1 MVVQMFK
8 HVNQME
14 QLQNAK
20 AELTKLKSTVGEL
33 PSGAAPEGGEE
44 IKQPQL
50 VDRAEQNRADIDYL
64 AIMGGVDL

>member
-1 MVVQMFK
+1 MMFK
-8 HVNQME
+8 FLNQRE

-20 AELTKLKSTVGEL
+20 FELAKLKSTVGEL
-33 PSGAAPEGGEE
+33 PPQENAESGEE

>member
-1 MVVQMFK
+1 MFK

-33 PSGAAPEGGEE
+33 PPADVSEGGEE
-44 IKQPQL
+44 IRQL
-50 VDRAEQNRADIDYL
+50 QLTDRAEQNRADIDYL

>member
-1 MVVQMFK
+1 MFK
-8 HVNQME
+8 HVSLRE
-14 QLQNAK
+14 QLRNATS
-20 AELTKLKSTVGEL
+20 ELTKLKSTVGEL
-33 PSGAAPEGGEE
+33 PPVEVIEGGEE

>member
-1 MVVQMFK
+1 MFK

-33 PSGAAPEGGEE
+33 PPVEVVEGGEE

-50 VDRAEQNRADIDYL
+50 VDRAEQNRADIDYI
-64 AIMGGVDL
+64 AIMTEVDL

>member
-1 MVVQMFK
+1 MFK
-8 HVNQME
+8 QISLRE

-20 AELTKLKSTVGEL
+20 SELTKLKSTIGEL
-33 PSGAAPEGGEE
+33 PPVEVTEGGEE

-64 AIMGGVDL
+64 AIMGGVDLYNV

>member
-1 MVVQMFK
+1 MFK
-8 HVNQME
+8 HVGLRE
-14 QLQNAK
+14 QLRNATS
-20 AELTKLKSTVGEL
+20 ELTKLKSTVGEL
-33 PSGAAPEGGEE
+33 PPVEVVEGGKE